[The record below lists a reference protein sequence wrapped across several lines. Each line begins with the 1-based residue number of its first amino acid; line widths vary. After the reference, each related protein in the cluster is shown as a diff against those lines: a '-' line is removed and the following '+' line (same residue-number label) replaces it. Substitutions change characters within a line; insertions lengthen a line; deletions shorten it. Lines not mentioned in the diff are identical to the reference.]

1 MDDTVGGVSGES
13 GGSTLEAQAADADE
27 PTVFSVLAERAR
39 GHPPA
44 HLWGALLFG
53 AADALA
59 ILIAYPAAW
68 WIASAALILCAFGA
82 WGLADEALVEDAF
95 RHHGRGSRLLL
106 RAIRGVAVAGGVLAA
121 LAATFGLMAAVLGG
135 LIH

>member
-1 MDDTVGGVSGES
+1 MTEIVTDGDGAES
-13 GGSTLEAQAADADE
+13 LELKTEGAE
-27 PTVFSVLAERAR
+27 PTLFSVLAERAR

-44 HLWGALLFG
+44 HLWGATLFG

-68 WIASAALILCAFGA
+68 WLASAAFVLCAFGV
-82 WGLADEALVEDAF
+82 WGLADEALAEDGF
-95 RHHGRGSRLLL
+95 RPSGRSRLFP
-106 RAIRGVAVAGGVLAA
+106 RAIRAIAVVGGIGATLVAG
-121 LAATFGLMAAVLGG
+121 FGLMAAVLGG